1 MNMTKHIN
9 LVINDT
15 LYSSIVSYMN
25 TNHIKNFSFAVRIL
39 LMKQLDTL
47 SDTYSINTD
56 SLINDIDDITNE
68 LAK

>member
-1 MNMTKHIN
+1 MKMSKHIN

-47 SDTYSINTD
+47 SDTNVIFFDDLKGDDNEYIS
-56 SLINDIDDITNE
+56 SL
-68 LAK
+68 